1 MGKGFT
7 SSSTQTELNRFKNL
21 VHVPGTEGATG
32 HVGENLEGGP
42 VGEEVEGVAEED
54 RLHVRDGVDP
64 RHVAEYLGLLLDHTC
79 RKH

>member
-1 MGKGFT
+1 MGKGFI

-42 VGEEVEGVAEED
+42 VGEEVEGVAEENG
-54 RLHVRDGVDP
+54 LHVRDGVNP
-64 RHVAEYLGLLLDHTC
+64 RHVAEDLGLLLDHTC

>member
-7 SSSTQTELNRFKNL
+7 SSSAQTELNRFKNL